1 MKLRIL
7 LLLTQCICFKT
18 NYGEEINL
26 RKVKADFFRDA
37 FFSDPEHMK
46 TNSPRKIHIGASIR
60 IIKDNNDNN
69 NPRDFDTGFKH
80 SVKVLFQSLLRLS
93 TGASQHWIIL
103 TDAFA
108 LVSANDLLRN
118 VITEHLTRNLV
129 LTYLGR
135 SKVRKVPSVIIDY
148 IDLDSIVRKET
159 HADFVKALKVW
170 AAAWIM
176 QGTNKYLND
185 LFYVG
190 PLYHQ
195 IFANLDKLI
204 FLDVDLEFY
213 RDVKL
218 LYKQFSQF
226 DDQQLIGV
234 GLDLSPHYKTS
245 LELYR
250 SQHPGTHIGE
260 PGRYQG
266 LNTGVVLYN
275 LARMRASEQW
285 QNYLDKENVAKLKFE
300 YGFHVTVGDQDW
312 FTNVSFNSSE
322 LVYILPC
329 EFNTQV
335 SVQYWRPPWE
345 EIFWDY
351 HRCDKPYI
359 IIHRNGCGPERKFCD
374 QALEDGGFL
383 NQKSKS

>member
-1 MKLRIL
+1 MKLQIL

-18 NYGEEINL
+18 NCGQDNIQSSCEET
-26 RKVKADFFRDA
+26 VKADFFREA
-37 FFSDPEHMK
+37 SFSDPQHLK
-46 TNSPRKIHIGASIR
+46 TNSTRKIHIGASMR

-69 NPRDFDTGFKH
+69 TRDFDDGFKH

-103 TDAFA
+103 TDASA

-135 SKVRKVPSVIIDY
+135 SKVRRVPSVIIDY
-148 IDLDSIVRKET
+148 IDLDGIVREERHT
-159 HADFVKALKVW
+159 DFVKALKAW
-170 AAAWIM
+170 AAPWIM

-195 IFANLDKLI
+195 IFINLEKLI

-218 LYKQFSQF
+218 LYKQFAQF
-226 DDQQLIGV
+226 DSSQLIGV
-234 GLDLSPHYKTS
+234 GLDLSPHYRTS

-250 SQHPGTHIGE
+250 KQNPGTHIGQ

-275 LARMRASEQW
+275 LARMRESKEW
-285 QNYLDKENVAKLKFE
+285 QNYLDKKNVAKLMFN

-335 SVQYWRPPWE
+335 SVQYWRQG
-345 EIFWDY
+345 I
-351 HRCDKPYI
+351 
-359 IIHRNGCGPERKFCD
+359 
-374 QALEDGGFL
+374 
-383 NQKSKS
+383 

>member
-18 NYGEEINL
+18 NCGEDNIQSSCEET
-26 RKVKADFFRDA
+26 VKADFFREA
-37 FFSDPEHMK
+37 SFSDPQHLK
-46 TNSPRKIHIGASIR
+46 TNSPRKIHIGASMR

-69 NPRDFDTGFKH
+69 TRDFDDGFKH

-103 TDAFA
+103 TDASA

-135 SKVRKVPSVIIDY
+135 SKVRRVPSVIIDY
-148 IDLDSIVRKET
+148 IDLDGIVREEK
-159 HADFVKALKVW
+159 HADFVKALKAW
-170 AAAWIM
+170 AAPWIM

-195 IFANLDKLI
+195 IFTNLEKLI

-218 LYKQFSQF
+218 LYKQFAQF
-226 DDQQLIGV
+226 DSSQLIGV
-234 GLDLSPHYKTS
+234 GLDLSPHYRTS

-250 SQHPGTHIGE
+250 KQNPGTHIGQ

-275 LARMRASEQW
+275 LARMRESEEW
-285 QNYLDKENVAKLKFE
+285 QNYLDKENVAKLMFN

-345 EIFWDY
+345 DIFWDY
-351 HRCDKPYI
+351 HQCDRPYV

-374 QALEDGGFL
+374 QALKEGGLL
-383 NQKSKS
+383 NS